1 MFNRSDITRNQCQ
14 LFGGQAKLGYDWWWH
29 SFTAIDS
36 ETGEEKPFF
45 IEFFLCNPACG
56 GAEPILGQLSANREK
71 GVKPSY
77 LMIKAG
83 CWGEGARQIHNFY
96 GWEKIDV
103 DMGVP
108 FSIKAGEC
116 FLTENKTWGK
126 DFTSPFHL
134 TILQV
139 SSLEKNLKTACLI

>member
-36 ETGEEKPFF
+36 ET
-45 IEFFLCNPACG
+45 
-56 GAEPILGQLSANREK
+56 
-71 GVKPSY
+71 
-77 LMIKAG
+77 
-83 CWGEGARQIHNFY
+83 GEGARQIHNFY